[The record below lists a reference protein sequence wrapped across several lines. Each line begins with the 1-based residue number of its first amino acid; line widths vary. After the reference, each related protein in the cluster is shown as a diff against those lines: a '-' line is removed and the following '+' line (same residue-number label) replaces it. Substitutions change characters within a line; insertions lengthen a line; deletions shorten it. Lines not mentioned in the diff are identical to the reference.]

1 MSTNMNPRSPQS
13 LEHAL
18 MRVEESANPQ
28 WLRSAITA
36 VRATAVR
43 NGTLTTDDVWE
54 TLRST
59 YPGVD
64 THEYRALGAVM
75 RIAARHGWIKR
86 SGTYRP
92 TKRPQAHR
100 RPIAVWFSLIQD
112 KS

>member
-1 MSTNMNPRSPQS
+1 MKAVINPKSPES
-13 LEHAL
+13 LDHAL
-18 MRVEESANPQ
+18 MRVEQAADPT

-43 NGTLTTDDVWE
+43 KATLTTDDVWE

-75 RIAARHGWIKR
+75 RIASRHGWIR
-86 SGTYRP
+86 PSGTYRP
-92 TKRPQAHR
+92 TTRPEAHK
-100 RPIAVWFSLIQD
+100 RPIAVWFSLIHD
-112 KS
+112 RD